1 MSEPLEG
8 ATQLEKY
15 CSLRATVEEML
26 VALEAKEVD
35 GVVMWAEALAEMLDA
50 EIAPYG
56 NEGRETYAAI
66 RKAATQIKWREQF
79 FDRSHDN

>member
-15 CSLRATVEEML
+15 CSLRAAVEEML
-26 VALEAKEVD
+26 VALKAGEGD
-35 GVVMWAEALAEMLDA
+35 SVVMWAEALAEMLDQ

-56 NEGRETYAAI
+56 DEGREIYATI
-66 RKAATQIKWREQF
+66 REAATEIKWREQF
-79 FDRSHDN
+79 FDNSHNN